1 MKLNLQPKFFPVDPS
16 PAARMVI
23 AALQN
28 GTSVMDLANAY
39 MKAVWAEERD
49 IADPGTVI
57 SISNEQGLDGT
68 SLYDQ
73 IEKERV
79 LAELE
84 KNTQEA
90 IAKNVFGTPTWIY
103 EDVLF
108 WGQDR
113 LDFLNRAI
121 EGNN

>member
-1 MKLNLQPKFFPVDPS
+1 
-16 PAARMVI
+16 
-23 AALQN
+23 
-28 GTSVMDLANAY
+28 MDLANAY

-49 IADPGTVI
+49 IADPDTVI

-73 IEKERV
+73 IEKGRV
-79 LAELE
+79 LSELE
-84 KNTQEA
+84 ENTQEA
-90 IAKNVFGTPTWIY
+90 IAENVFGTPTWIY

-121 EGNN
+121 EENN